1 MYYVLKNDDI
11 KKNCIDRIQSLDGVY
26 RVTIEKYKKAR
37 TKAQNKLCH
46 MWCEIIG
53 NEFGYTEKQMFLILK
68 AQFLGVEEVF
78 LAGFKF
84 VQPKES
90 RNLPIKDFINFLDN
104 IQSFAIQNN
113 IKLPI
118 PQQLYEEAT
127 T

>member
-1 MYYVLKNDDI
+1 MYYVIKNDDI
-11 KKNCIDRIQSLDGVY
+11 KKNCIEHIQSLDGVY
-26 RVTIEKYKKAR
+26 RVIVEPYKKDR
-37 TKAQNKLCH
+37 TKAQNRLCH
-46 MWCEIIG
+46 MWARIIG
-53 NEFGYTEKQMFLILK
+53 DEFGYTEKEMFSILK
-68 AQFLGVEEVF
+68 AKFLGVEEVF

-90 RNLPIKDFINFLDN
+90 RNLPVRDFINFLDN
-104 IQSFAIQNN
+104 IQNFAIQNN